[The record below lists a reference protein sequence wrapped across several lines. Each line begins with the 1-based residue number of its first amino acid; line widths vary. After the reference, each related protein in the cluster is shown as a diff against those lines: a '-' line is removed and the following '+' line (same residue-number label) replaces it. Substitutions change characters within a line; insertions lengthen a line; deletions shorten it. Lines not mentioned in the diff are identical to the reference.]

1 MTDARKAGF
10 MKDTKLPEDVEGLKH
25 RLEAYEGR
33 FQTQNSRIS
42 VLEHER
48 QKFSAIVKHTDAGVI
63 LLDATS
69 HVVWANEAYR
79 KGFVPEGS
87 PQRDPLG
94 LSCHD
99 ALCRKQKPCKEC
111 PTASVFKSGRVAHHE
126 VTLFID
132 GRHRPIYV
140 TATPV
145 IYLDGQVDQVM
156 VMLQDLSNLAVL
168 RQSEEALRSS
178 EQRFRS
184 VFEQTGAG
192 MITTKTDGSLLQV
205 TTSVCTM
212 LGYTET
218 ELLRMRLT
226 DLIHP
231 DDLAGII
238 AQLDE
243 GRTGSKP
250 AHEMEYQLVRRD
262 KTPVWCQI
270 TTVWQYAKNRKPKYC
285 IALVQN
291 ISERKRAEKALG
303 QSRKRYQAL
312 VHSIDG
318 IVWEADTRA
327 SRFLFVSKQAER
339 ILGFPVE
346 RWMAQPRFW
355 RNHIHP
361 EDLEDALSALSEAV
375 RQGRGHELEYRMLA
389 ADGRTVWIRDTV
401 SLVRENQRVT
411 KLRGLM
417 VDITEKK
424 MAEEAL
430 RHKEEQLRQSQK
442 MEAIGRLA
450 GGIAHDFNNL
460 LTAITGYGDL
470 LLKGLGDE
478 NPLRR
483 EANEISK
490 AAQRAADLTGQ
501 LLAFS
506 RQQVLQPRVL
516 DLNDVIEDMETMLRR
531 LIGEHIQFETR
542 LDGGMGA
549 IKADPG
555 QMHQVLLNLVVNA
568 RDAMSSGGKLIIETC
583 DVDLDE
589 PYAAR
594 HPGVVPGTYV
604 RLAVGD
610 TGRGMDE
617 DTKAR
622 LFEPFFTTK
631 EQGKGTGLGLSTVY
645 GIVKQSGGH
654 ISVEST
660 PDTGTKFQIHFPR
673 VEKELLESQPEK
685 DAPIPETSPG
695 TEKILLVEDD
705 DSVRELA
712 REILEMNG
720 YDVVEAGDGVEALHV
735 FEAQEGT
742 IDLLVTDLVMPK
754 MGGRDLAQEL
764 APKSPDL
771 KVLYLSGYTDSVV
784 LQQGMLDP
792 GSYFLQK
799 PFTPSRLAHRTGGPP
814 RGSPQSRLW

>member
-1 MTDARKAGF
+1 MADTRSAGRKTAGNSP
-10 MKDTKLPEDVEGLKH
+10 KDVEGLKH
-25 RLEAYEGR
+25 RLGECEGR
-33 FQTQNSRIS
+33 IQTQDSRIGI
-42 VLEHER
+42 LERER
-48 QKFSAIVKHTDAGVI
+48 TKFSSAVKHTDAGVV
-63 LLDATS
+63 LLDDTLR
-69 HVVWANEAYR
+69 VVWANEAYR
-79 KGFVPEGS
+79 KRFHPKGS
-87 PQRDPLG
+87 GQSDPLG
-94 LSCHD
+94 LSCSD
-99 ALCRKQKPCKEC
+99 ALCRKKKPCREC
-111 PTASVFKSGRVAHHE
+111 PTASVFKSGRVTHHE
-126 VTLFID
+126 ITLFID

-145 IYLDGQVDQVM
+145 FYVGVKVDQVM

-192 MITTKTDGSLLQV
+192 MITTKADGSLLQV

-212 LGYTET
+212 LGHTET
-218 ELLRMRLT
+218 ELLRMKLT

-231 DDLAGII
+231 VDLGGIV

-243 GRTGSKP
+243 GRTGSRP
-250 AHEMEYQLVRRD
+250 AHEMECRFIRRD
-262 KTPVWCQI
+262 QTPVWSQI

-346 RWMAQPRFW
+346 RWMSQPRFW

-361 EDLEDALSALSEAV
+361 EDLEGVLGALSEAV

-389 ADGRTVWIRDTV
+389 DDGRTVWIRDTI
-401 SLVRENQRVT
+401 SLVRDSQRVT

-417 VDITEKK
+417 VDVTEKK

-516 DLNDVIEDMETMLRR
+516 DLNDVIGDMEMMLRR
-531 LIGEHIQFETR
+531 LIGEHIQFQTR
-542 LDGGMGA
+542 LDGEVGA

-568 RDAMSSGGKLIIETC
+568 RDAMSSGGKLIIETT

-589 PYAAR
+589 SYAGR
-594 HPGVVPGTYV
+594 HPGVAAGRYV

-660 PDTGTKFQIHFPR
+660 PDEGTTFQIYFPR
-673 VEKELLESQPEK
+673 VEKELLEPQPEK

-720 YDVVEAGDGVEALHV
+720 YDVVEAGDGVEALRI
-735 FEAQEGT
+735 FEAEVGT

-764 APKSPDL
+764 TPRSPDL

-784 LQQGMLDP
+784 LQQGMLDR

-799 PFTPSRLAHRTGGPP
+799 PFTPAGLAHKVREALDT
-814 RGSPQSRLW
+814 